1 VISTH
6 REKVSSSRTGMTIDA
21 HEQIAIL
28 ALYAEYNRS
37 IDAADVVGW
46 LATFVEDGVF
56 YHPSRNYTGRIELH
70 TFITN
75 RSAQLSTNPIAELM
89 HWNGPIVL
97 SGNADSATGSCR
109 LLVSG
114 IARESGKPE
123 VVARGR
129 YQDSLVRTK
138 EGWHFKDRRLQIL

>member
-1 VISTH
+1 MI
-6 REKVSSSRTGMTIDA
+6 IDA
-21 HEQIAIL
+21 RDRMEIL
-28 ALYAEYNRS
+28 ALYAEYNRA

-56 YHPSRNYTGRIELH
+56 YHPSRSYSGRIELH
-70 TFITN
+70 AFITN
-75 RSAQLSTNPIAELM
+75 RSAQLNTNPIAGLM
-89 HWNGPIVL
+89 HWNDPIL
-97 SGNADSATGSCR
+97 LTGNADSVSGSCR

-123 VVARGR
+123 VVARGL

-138 EGWHFKDRRLQIL
+138 DGWRFRDRRLQIV

>member
-1 VISTH
+1 
-6 REKVSSSRTGMTIDA
+6 M
-21 HEQIAIL
+21 AIL

-37 IDAADVVGW
+37 IDAADIAGW

-56 YHPSRNYTGRIELH
+56 HHPLRSYGGQAELH

-75 RSAQLSTNPIAELM
+75 RSAQLSTNPVAELM
-89 HWNGPIVL
+89 HWNDPIVL
-97 SGNADSATGSCR
+97 SANADSVTGSCR
-109 LLVSG
+109 LMVCG

-138 EGWHFKDRRLQIL
+138 DGWRFKDRRLWIV